1 MGRRKAI
8 FVAMPLVI
16 LDAALAMLVP
26 TPLAFLSI
34 ALALFI
40 LVGLCRLADRYA
52 AEDEGQPWPPATE
65 PSPTPA
71 SREAEGCYEP
81 LGGFALSIGIAAVV
95 GFGAGV
101 AELPLTGTA
110 GAVLAAFGAVRGIEM
125 LLDR

>member
-52 AEDEGQPWPPATE
+52 TEDEGQPWHPAAA
-65 PSPTPA
+65 PSPA

-101 AELPLTGTA
+101 AGLPLTGTA